1 MKVRNTVSKDK
12 VKINIF
18 CLENLSF
25 FLPTSIPNSIWI
37 IFTHEEVSRPFTHE
51 EGSRKEIS
59 SRKVNI
65 LFLIIFH
72 TGEGSP

>member
-37 IFTHEEVSRPFTHE
+37 IFTHEE
-51 EGSRKEIS
+51 GSRKEIS